1 MNVTLAETKFSYPR
15 RRYIRF
21 FARRLI
27 IGILDLLADVQIIG
41 GENLPKEGPLLVVA
55 NHFSFLDPVGIIR
68 ISPWPIEFIGGAQL
82 PNAPT
87 AVRSIPKLWGYYP
100 VFRGTGSSYALRAA
114 ESILQ
119 QKGIIGIFPEAGSW
133 ADVLRPARP
142 GTAFLASRTGT
153 KILPL
158 GIHGINNVL
167 PIKLKNKPRVELRI
181 GKPFGP
187 FIAKGKGRQRRKQL
201 DEFGD
206 EIMQQIADLLPEE
219 KRGFYSTNP
228 AIREAAKGTEIYPW
242 KDKREGEVKGIVD

>member
-1 MNVTLAETKFSYPR
+1 MNMSLTENNFTYPR
-15 RRYIRF
+15 RKYLRYFSRNF
-21 FARRLI
+21 I
-27 IGILDLLADVQIIG
+27 IGVLDMLADVKIFG
-41 GENLPKEGPLLVVA
+41 KENIPKEGPLLVVA
-55 NHFSFLDPVGIIR
+55 NHFNFLDPVAIIR
-68 ISPWPIEFIGGAQL
+68 VSPWPIEFIGGAQL

-87 AVRSIPKLWGYYP
+87 AVRSIPKVWGYYP

-119 QKGIIGIFPEAGSW
+119 QKGVIGIFPEGGSW

-158 GIHGINNVL
+158 GIHGINNVF
-167 PIKLKNKPRVELRI
+167 PIKFRNRPKVELRI

-187 FIAKGKGRQRRKQL
+187 FNAKGRGRERRRQL
-201 DEFGD
+201 DEIGE

-219 KRGFYSTNP
+219 KRGFYSSNP
-228 AIREAAKGTEIYPW
+228 EIRAAAKGTEIYPW
-242 KDKREGEVKGIVD
+242 KDKVEGEVDGTFD